1 MEEKFLTKYYL
12 IFFSTILGP
21 LTTNSLVPIF
31 EELRINFGLNSIALI
46 SLAISIYTFPFAI
59 FQLFTGAFSDVVDKI
74 KVVTLGFMLFT
85 SGLILTLIAVLM
97 KLFYWFLIGFLIQ
110 GIGFAFINPTI
121 LAILSIISP
130 ERKKGVI
137 MGLYNSSA
145 GIGISLGVFL
155 SGFLASYFLMWRLLF
170 VLNPIIAILALI
182 LFLSALKNCEV
193 LVCKSYESTIGK
205 SSSHKDSK
213 IITTLNQIKTNL
225 KVPVISLG
233 LIGFICFFI
242 VITLT
247 NTLNEQIRNSL
258 SNLNNQE
265 IIFYV
270 SLILTINGI
279 ISIVLSPITGLML
292 RKINPSIMMTIGFI
306 FMIAIIFMPFVNNI
320 IWYMLISF
328 LIYIGSAFIWPALF
342 QETMDLNSET
352 KGTNSAILNSFRF
365 IGYSVVGIFYLLL
378 GIPGIYFIAMLLNIL
393 GILIIVVFIKLYAN

>member
-1 MEEKFLTKYYL
+1 
-12 IFFSTILGP
+12 
-21 LTTNSLVPIF
+21 
-31 EELRINFGLNSIALI
+31 
-46 SLAISIYTFPFAI
+46 
-59 FQLFTGAFSDVVDKI
+59 
-74 KVVTLGFMLFT
+74 
-85 SGLILTLIAVLM
+85 
-97 KLFYWFLIGFLIQ
+97 
-110 GIGFAFINPTI
+110 
-121 LAILSIISP
+121 
-130 ERKKGVI
+130 
-137 MGLYNSSA
+137 
-145 GIGISLGVFL
+145 
-155 SGFLASYFLMWRLLF
+155 MWRLLF

-225 KVPVISLG
+225 KVPIISLG

-292 RKINPSIMMTIGFI
+292 KRFSSSLMMTIGFI
-306 FMIAIIFMPFVNNI
+306 LMIPIILMPYANTI
-320 IWYMLISF
+320 ICFMLISF
-328 LIYIGSAFIWPALF
+328 SIYIGSAFIWPALF
-342 QETMDLNSET
+342 QETMDLNPDT

-365 IGYSVVGIFYLLL
+365 IGYALVGFFYLIFN
-378 GIPGIYFIAMLLNIL
+378 IPAIYYIALIL
-393 GILIIVVFIKLYAN
+393 SILAITIMIIIINLKRET